1 MAIPAVDP
9 ATSTEQ
15 GQPLQR
21 PGALPLEPIRP
32 VSLPIPLGNLSSSLR
47 TVVGGAQQ
55 AAGGSGGPS
64 PHLSGQFADAL
75 SSGPGAAE
83 AGAAESAGTGAVS
96 LSELAPLALAIHAGT
111 RLTGASTQ
119 RSAPDLER

>member
-21 PGALPLEPIRP
+21 PGARPLEPLRP
-32 VSLPIPLGNLSSSLR
+32 VNLPVPLANL
-47 TVVGGAQQ
+47 
-55 AAGGSGGPS
+55 GGSLQAVLGAAQPPAGSPGGVGR
-64 PHLSGQFADAL
+64 HLNPGQFADAL
-75 SSGPGAAE
+75 GSPGGAAE

-96 LSELAPLALAIHAGT
+96 LSELAPLAAA
-111 RLTGASTQ
+111 A
-119 RSAPDLER
+119 A